1 MQVVSI
7 ISTKG
12 GVGKTTT
19 AANLGG
25 LAADA
30 GLRVLLLDLDVQPT
44 LSSYYELAHRAPGG
58 IYELLA
64 FNERAVD
71 QLVSRTIVAGLDLV
85 LSNDHRGELN
95 TLLLHAP
102 DGRLRL
108 RHLLPA
114 LAPLYD
120 LVLIDT
126 QGARSVL
133 LEMAVLASGLA
144 LSPVT
149 PEILAARELRR
160 GTMQLLEDIAPYRH
174 LGIEPPPLD
183 LLINRVHP
191 VSANARM
198 IQQALRD
205 LFRTMPASACWAPT
219 CRPSKP
225 IRALR
230 PAACRCIA
238 SSIDSHQA
246 ELRPPRST
254 PCARLLANCSLSG
267 KTDSPSCPAVLHV
280 LLKPGGPMAN
290 AHELAR
296 GHKRLRALIEF
307 AVSEGWHVKRTRVDT
322 SNSPRPAAP
331 PSTPARPRAITG
343 QTSTPVRRFAEPS
356 ARPAWPG
363 PPTPRDAAMAEM
375 TSQDMAGKLLAAGFE
390 RGGPSATALSDPIAD
405 TPMVVTLDQ
414 LRPYDHDPAK
424 AQLGLR

>member
-64 FNERAVD
+64 FNERD
-71 QLVSRTIVAGLDLV
+71 LGQLVSRTVVAGLDLV

-133 LEMAVLASGLA
+133 LEMAVLASDAVARRHCAVPAPGHRTAAAALAHQPRPPGVRQRTADPAGLA
-144 LSPVT
+144 RPV
-149 PEILAARELRR
+149 PGQRRHPRARHRR
-160 GTMQLLEDIAPYRH
+160 AGHRS
-174 LGIEPPPLD
+174 
-183 LLINRVHP
+183 
-191 VSANARM
+191 VS
-198 IQQALRD
+198 
-205 LFRTMPASACWAPT
+205 T
-219 CRPSKP
+219 CR
-225 IRALR
+225 
-230 PAACRCIA
+230 
-238 SSIDSHQA
+238 
-246 ELRPPRST
+246 
-254 PCARLLANCSLSG
+254 N
-267 KTDSPSCPAVLHV
+267 
-280 LLKPGGPMAN
+280 
-290 AHELAR
+290 
-296 GHKRLRALIEF
+296 
-307 AVSEGWHVKRTRVDT
+307 
-322 SNSPRPAAP
+322 
-331 PSTPARPRAITG
+331 
-343 QTSTPVRRFAEPS
+343 
-356 ARPAWPG
+356 ARPAG
-363 PPTPRDAAMAEM
+363 ASGRAPPAARQSRPCRARHDARARQRVVPAMAGPTGSSIRPPAA
-375 TSQDMAGKLLAAGFE
+375 TS
-390 RGGPSATALSDPIAD
+390 
-405 TPMVVTLDQ
+405 
-414 LRPYDHDPAK
+414 
-424 AQLGLR
+424 

>member
-1 MQVVSI
+1 MQVLSI

-64 FNERAVD
+64 FNERD
-71 QLVSRTIVAGLDLV
+71 FGRLVSRTMIAGLHLV

-114 LAPLYD
+114 LASLYD

-133 LEMAVLASGLA
+133 LEMAVLASDVA

-174 LGIEPPPLD
+174 LGIEPPPLH

-191 VSANARM
+191 VSANARL

-205 LFRTMPASACWAPT
+205 LFQDHAGIRVLATDVPAIEAYPRAATRGLPVHRVEHRQPAGRVAPGNLAPRRRALEGPLPERHARAG
-219 CRPSKP
+219 CRPHGARTLDGQRGSAARDLADQRTQRRHP
-225 IRALR
+225 AVPHRVRRPEPQIAGDRTGRAAQAPGRPGTGCAEGAQAQEVIRR
-230 PAACRCIA
+230 GGG
-238 SSIDSHQA
+238 
-246 ELRPPRST
+246 RST
-254 PCARLLANCSLSG
+254 LP
-267 KTDSPSCPAVLHV
+267 P
-280 LLKPGGPMAN
+280 PM
-290 AHELAR
+290 
-296 GHKRLRALIEF
+296 
-307 AVSEGWHVKRTRVDT
+307 S
-322 SNSPRPAAP
+322 S
-331 PSTPARPRAITG
+331 RAI
-343 QTSTPVRRFAEPS
+343 
-356 ARPAWPG
+356 
-363 PPTPRDAAMAEM
+363 PR
-375 TSQDMAGKLLAAGFE
+375 G
-390 RGGPSATALSDPIAD
+390 
-405 TPMVVTLDQ
+405 
-414 LRPYDHDPAK
+414 
-424 AQLGLR
+424 